1 MHVLG
6 ICTLVACI
14 YCPHACEAWWQITAG
29 YLSWVMLLRA
39 RSLSWYCMQ
48 VCVAGLCIK
57 QKDLLHAGYLAIT
70 LLFFRQRYLL
80 MTAPA
85 AQQGIAV
92 RGARL
97 FAWLPAFNL
106 VVMTLTLL
114 YQVGC
119 RSCSHTAV
127 LVDVCASHAAGN
139 RPEIGNV
146 SVSKQSLRP
155 LCGFEGKPRSHCT
168 CFEAGMTTGSR
179 PSRLVVPNC

>member
-1 MHVLG
+1 MQGMVADPSRA
-6 ICTLVACI
+6 LVVGHDA
-14 YCPHACEAWWQITAG
+14 PRQVAF
-29 YLSWVMLLRA
+29 L
-39 RSLSWYCMQ
+39 YCMQ

-119 RSCSHTAV
+119 RFCSHPAV
-127 LVDVCASHAAGN
+127 FVGVFAHMQRA
-139 RPEIGNV
+139 I
-146 SVSKQSLRP
+146 
-155 LCGFEGKPRSHCT
+155 
-168 CFEAGMTTGSR
+168 
-179 PSRLVVPNC
+179 